1 MIRGLPV
8 ALTGWSPGRTRG
20 ASGGIRETITRRS
33 RSAAGASGDAWRTR
47 TTSGKMVSGSA
58 LGTGVTF
65 RRMVRQGGVSA
76 EASKGGIRH
85 GFGLVPEGLSV
96 GLRGHVSAS
105 ERSPEGVVLRL
116 VSKKGLPERASPAG
130 GTGSLD

>member
-1 MIRGLPV
+1 
-8 ALTGWSPGRTRG
+8 
-20 ASGGIRETITRRS
+20 
-33 RSAAGASGDAWRTR
+33 
-47 TTSGKMVSGSA
+47 
-58 LGTGVTF
+58 
-65 RRMVRQGGVSA
+65 MVRQGGVSA

>member
-1 MIRGLPV
+1 MID
-8 ALTGWSPGRTRG
+8 
-20 ASGGIRETITRRS
+20 TRRIRRVLGWGFRGDS
-33 RSAAGASGDAWRTR
+33 RASGDAWRTR

-85 GFGLVPEGLSV
+85 GFGLVPEGLSI

-105 ERSPEGVVLRL
+105 ERSSEGVVLRL
-116 VSKKGLPERASPAG
+116 VSKKGLPERAS
-130 GTGSLD
+130 

>member
-20 ASGGIRETITRRS
+20 ASGGIREN
-33 RSAAGASGDAWRTR
+33 G
-47 TTSGKMVSGSA
+47 
-58 LGTGVTF
+58 L
-65 RRMVRQGGVSA
+65 
-76 EASKGGIRH
+76 
-85 GFGLVPEGLSV
+85 GLVPEGLSV

-116 VSKKGLPERASPAG
+116 VSKKGASGKGFSG
-130 GTGSLD
+130 GWHRVVRLEING